1 MAGLYIHIPFCSRK
15 CGYCAFYSVVGLDH
29 NIDRFL
35 TALELEARSRVSEL
49 TEPLNSI
56 YIGGG
61 TPSLLD
67 SSRFERLNQIIED
80 NFPLRATEMMEYTI
94 EVNPDDVED
103 RRIQAWYNAG
113 VNRVSMGIQSMIT
126 GELKIIGRRHTSDE
140 AIRAFWKLRRFFSNI
155 SLDIIF
161 GLPSQTMESWIQSV
175 EAVVSLAPDHISA
188 YSLTYEERTKF
199 SRMLSAGEILA
210 TDENICGDMFD
221 WLCQKMAKEGYEHY
235 EISNF
240 AIPSKRS
247 LHNSSYWN
255 GSPYLGLGPSAASYD
270 GYRTRRSNPPTLKGF
285 LQYFTSPGENESYVH
300 TEILSKMEIVEEYIM
315 TRLRTVE
322 GIDMRHYNL
331 LFGENET
338 SRLIDRAKRFGN
350 EWVAMEEGCLRLT
363 EKGFFISDEI
373 IVALLP
379 D

>member
-35 TALELEARSRVSEL
+35 KALELEAQSRVCEL
-49 TEPLNSI
+49 TEPITSI

-67 SSRFERLNQIIED
+67 PSSFERLNQIIED
-80 NFPLRATEMMEYTI
+80 NFPLRAPEIMEYTI

-103 RRIQAWYNAG
+103 SRIQAWYNAG
-113 VNRVSMGIQSMIT
+113 VNRISMGIQSLIIR
-126 GELKIIGRRHTSDE
+126 ELKIIGRRHTPDE

-161 GLPSQTMESWIQSV
+161 GLPSQTMESWMQSV
-175 EAVVSLAPDHISA
+175 EAVVSLDPDHISA

-199 SRMLSAGEILA
+199 FRMLSAGEISA

-240 AIPSKRS
+240 AIPGKRS

-255 GSPYLGLGPSAASYD
+255 GSPYLGLGPGAASYD
-270 GYRTRRSNPPTLKGF
+270 GYRTRKSNPPILKTF
-285 LQYFTSPGENESYVH
+285 LQYFTSPGETEPYVQ
-300 TEILSKMEIVEEYIM
+300 TEILSKMEIIEEYIM
-315 TRLRTVE
+315 TRLRTIE
-322 GIDMRHYNL
+322 GIDLRHYNL

-338 SRLIDRAKRFGN
+338 SRLINRAKRFGD
-350 EWVAMEEGCLRLT
+350 EWVAMGENCVRLT